1 MTIKNLH
8 PMVAAQ
14 LKTILKRDDIN
25 IDLKREP
32 GVDTYTVFD
41 SMGKELFY
49 YSNGWDYGL
58 YSIVVNGVSAA
69 SIEWREND
77 NKTTSEQKA
86 VFEIGELIGKKME
99 EQRLMKNISAEDKKM
114 LDFLQGCATKG
125 K

>member
-25 IDLKREP
+25 IVLKREP

-58 YSIVVNGVSAA
+58 YSIVVNGA
-69 SIEWREND
+69 
-77 NKTTSEQKA
+77 KTITRQHLNRK
-86 VFEIGELIGKKME
+86 L
-99 EQRLMKNISAEDKKM
+99 
-114 LDFLQGCATKG
+114 FLKLVN
-125 K
+125 